1 LKGLDFAPAGGLIA
15 GAGGKSAGLEVFMND
30 DGKSA
35 PEPPPWQR
43 GGLRPPP
50 SEPPENDNPINHFL
64 GGTPGAV
71 FLRLL
76 FVSLIVGAFMMWLDI
91 RPRDI
96 FDGIAQAV
104 RHIWG
109 MGFEAI
115 REIIDYILVGA
126 AIVIP
131 VWLVLRLLTMRG
143 SR

>member
-1 LKGLDFAPAGGLIA
+1 
-15 GAGGKSAGLEVFMND
+15 MND

-43 GGLRPPP
+43 DGLRPPP
-50 SEPPENDNPINHFL
+50 GEPPRNQNALNHFL